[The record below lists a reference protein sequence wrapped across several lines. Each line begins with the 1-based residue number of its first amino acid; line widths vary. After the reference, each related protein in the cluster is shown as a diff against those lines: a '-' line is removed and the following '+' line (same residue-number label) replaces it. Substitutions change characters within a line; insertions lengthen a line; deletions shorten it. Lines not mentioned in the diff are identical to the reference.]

1 MQNKGTGKMQVIKT
15 EDQNQLDAFFGHK
28 KSSEEKKEWIVN
40 LIYTAEEQTTI
51 KKAFNA
57 LPRGKKAM
65 RDYQKEI
72 VLAQA
77 KIDIEKGEKLKVM
90 MAEIEK

>member
-1 MQNKGTGKMQVIKT
+1 MHNKETGKMQVIKT
-15 EDQNQLDAFFGHK
+15 EDQAAVDAFFGK
-28 KSSEEKKEWIVN
+28 KQPSEEKKEWIVN
-40 LIYTAEEQTTI
+40 LIYTADEEKTI
-51 KKAFNA
+51 RKAFEA
-57 LPRGKKAM
+57 LPRGKRAM

-77 KIDIEKGEKLKVM
+77 KIDIAKGEQLKKM